1 MRLWDIVRFPVNH
14 EEKMTGEATGSWP
27 AVSSPLPGD
36 MQISALDVSMTDD
49 LPQDLEV
56 MNPEDGS
63 VGLAQKKDL
72 LYFLQFRDRTGLLE
86 SVLDRLE
93 VGIIAADSKGRIFYV
108 NQAYEK
114 LLGVPVS
121 KVAGRNIFRIEP
133 DSDLCEALR
142 TGTDIVNESKYV
154 KSVGRYVSL
163 HIHVLRDRNGE
174 NLLGAVSVF
183 TDVTKLKSLHTEI
196 ARMSGMVDEFRQQL
210 EETYRNTGVITRD
223 RSFMKLMKQAE
234 VAARTDVPILIRG
247 ENGVG
252 KEVVARYIHKVSSR
266 SDQPL
271 VIVNCAS
278 IPESLIESELFGYEE
293 GAFTGAKRGGKM
305 GKFEL
310 ANHGTIFLD
319 EIGDMPVSLQ
329 PRLLR
334 VIQNGEIEKIGR
346 QRTVPVDV
354 RIIAA
359 TNQPL
364 EEMIRAKRFREDLFF
379 RLNVISL
386 SIPALRDRPEDIPLL
401 AEHFLKEFTA
411 KYSAPGLPEKKISAQ
426 GYRRLMQHRWNGNV
440 RELQNCI
447 ERAVILGTE
456 DILTFEDLEDFHT
469 LTDSGPVIKDQ
480 ARSIPDPNPAFENR
494 NSHLNPESGPGI
506 GPWKN
511 GGEEDLPSGSLPDAM
526 AAFESR
532 LIRSTLEACGGNRQE
547 AVRRLGISRR
557 SFYRK
562 CAEYRLLEK

>member
-1 MRLWDIVRFPVNH
+1 MQIWDIVRFPV
-14 EEKMTGEATGSWP
+14 ESEKGGTGAPSDSR
-27 AVSSPLPGD
+27 SSFEPLNGD
-36 MQISALDVSMTDD
+36 MQISLLDAAV
-49 LPQDLEV
+49 LEEAPQE
-56 MNPEDGS
+56 
-63 VGLAQKKDL
+63 LAVADPGGGPSGIVRKKDL
-72 LYFLQFRDRTGLLE
+72 LYFLQFRERTGLLE
-86 SVLDRLE
+86 SVMDRLD
-93 VGIIAADSKGRIFYV
+93 VGIIAADRDGRIFYA

-114 LLGVPVS
+114 LLGVPVY

-142 TGTDIVNESKYV
+142 TGRNIVNESKYV
-154 KSVGRYVSL
+154 KSVKRYVSL
-163 HIHVLRDRNGE
+163 HIHVLRDE
-174 NLLGAVSVF
+174 QEKKLLGAVSVF
-183 TDVTKLKSLHTEI
+183 TDVTRIRSLHTEI

-210 EETYRNTGVITRD
+210 EETYRDTGVITRD
-223 RSFMKLMKQAE
+223 RDFMKLMKQAE

-252 KEVVARYIHKVSSR
+252 KEVVARFIHKVSGR
-266 SDQPL
+266 KDQPL
-271 VIVNCAS
+271 VVVNCAS

-364 EEMIRAKRFREDLFF
+364 EELIREKRFREDLFF

-386 SIPALRDRPEDIPLL
+386 SIPALRNRPEDIPLL
-401 AEHFLKEFTA
+401 AEHFLREFTA
-411 KYSAPGLPEKKISAQ
+411 KYTVPGQPEKKISAR
-426 GYRRLMQHRWNGNV
+426 GYRRLMQHRWSGNV

-456 DILTFEDLEDFHT
+456 EVLDFEEL
-469 LTDSGPVIKDQ
+469 
-480 ARSIPDPNPAFENR
+480 AAPA
-494 NSHLNPESGPGI
+494 PGA
-506 GPWKN
+506 
-511 GGEEDLPSGSLPDAM
+511 GEESRTGTGPETSPGPEPERGHGSESQTGHSESETSLSTALPEAM
-526 AAFESR
+526 AQYESR
-532 LIRSTLEACGGNRQE
+532 LIREALQACGGNRQE
-547 AVRRLGISRR
+547 AVQRLGISRR

-562 CAEYRLLEK
+562 CAEYGLLEK